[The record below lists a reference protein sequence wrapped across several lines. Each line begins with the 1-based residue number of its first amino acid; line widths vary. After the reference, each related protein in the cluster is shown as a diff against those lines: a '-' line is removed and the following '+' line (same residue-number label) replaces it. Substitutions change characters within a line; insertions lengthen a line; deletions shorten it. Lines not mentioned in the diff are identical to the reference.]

1 MTYGVGRDGSFSL
14 ASGSERVWTA
24 MRDER
29 DVRARMTA
37 AKRWTKLSPIMPN
50 IHEAKTH
57 FSKLVQRAAAGEEI
71 IITRSGV
78 PMAKLVPFRE
88 TRSPRSPGVWKG
100 SVEVAPDFD
109 ATSDEVVAQF
119 EDDE

>member
-1 MTYGVGRDGSFSL
+1 MWHTVGHDGPSHRQAGWREPEPQS
-14 ASGSERVWTA
+14 
-24 MRDER
+24 DEWN
-29 DVRARMTA
+29 VRTGMAVAR
-37 AKRWTKLSPIMPN
+37 KRTKLSPVMPN

-57 FSKLVQRAAAGEEI
+57 FSRLVQRAAAGEEI

-88 TRSPRSPGVWKG
+88 TRTPRSPGVWKG
-100 SVEVAPDFD
+100 RVEIAPDFD
-109 ATSDEVVAQF
+109 ATFDEVVASF

>member
-14 ASGSERVWTA
+14 AGGAERVWTA

-29 DVRARMTA
+29 D
-37 AKRWTKLSPIMPN
+37 
-50 IHEAKTH
+50 
-57 FSKLVQRAAAGEEI
+57 VQRAAAGEEI

>member
-1 MTYGVGRDGSFSL
+1 M
-14 ASGSERVWTA
+14 
-24 MRDER
+24 
-29 DVRARMTA
+29 
-37 AKRWTKLSPIMPN
+37 KWTKLSPIMPN

-88 TRSPRSPGVWKG
+88 TQTARVPGVWKG
-100 SVEVAPDFD
+100 RVRIAADFD
-109 ATSDEVVAQF
+109 TTPDEVIATF
-119 EDDE
+119 EDGE